1 VSARLSGG
9 TTGKVSLE
17 SIAATRL
24 RPFLAGQPLPVPTR
38 TLPEVGVD
46 VARFGDDD
54 TAFHVRCGPCS
65 LHHEQFNGQD
75 TNATVGRV
83 KQLCRQYAAWANDR
97 RPDRVTEYQ
106 IPVKVDDSGLGGGVV
121 DRLREDGYAVA
132 GIDAGTAALASNDYP
147 RRRDELWFTVAEMAR
162 AGELDLS
169 RLGEDTR
176 DELGT
181 EALAPKY
188 KLDSKGRRQVE
199 PKDETKKV
207 LGRSPDGMDAVG
219 LAFAHADGLGPD
231 DDVPEVGMR
240 RRGW

>member
-1 VSARLSGG
+1 
-9 TTGKVSLE
+9 
-17 SIAATRL
+17 
-24 RPFLAGQPLPVPTR
+24 
-38 TLPEVGVD
+38 
-46 VARFGDDD
+46 
-54 TAFHVRCGPCS
+54 
-65 LHHEQFNGQD
+65 
-75 TNATVGRV
+75 
-83 KQLCRQYAAWANDR
+83 
-97 RPDRVTEYQ
+97 
-106 IPVKVDDSGLGGGVV
+106 GGGVV

-147 RRRDELWFTVAEMAR
+147 RRRDELCFAVAEMAR

-181 EALAPKY
+181 EALAPQY

-199 PKDETKKV
+199 PKDKTKKA

-231 DDVPEVGMR
+231 DDVPEV
-240 RRGW
+240 